1 MRYYYGQL
9 TKPLQGVYDTL
20 LSGFRVYAPSIRIP
34 DVEQGQ
40 LAEVYLRLK
49 LDEPLLFYVTGYRY
63 RWMPGAA
70 HLELLPEYLF
80 DKSKIRTHQQAV
92 EARLSRLTRPL
103 QGKPELEQELAIH
116 DFILEQVRYDK
127 LKKPYSHEILGPL
140 TQGVGVCE
148 GIAKTVKALCDRLGL
163 WCIVALSE
171 AAPERGIRYRHTWN
185 VLRIGGQYYHLDAT
199 FDNSLQRGVKRYDYC
214 NLDDSRCFR
223 DHESL
228 VFPIP
233 ACPDGRAFYYRNVS
247 FTKPEELEKR
257 LAQALRKKQPV
268 FVFHW
273 RGGGLNR
280 QILSELLALAGTLAQ
295 AQGKQASC
303 SVNVPQAVIQLQFSD
318 APEPDITIQQ
328 ANEGEAAPETQ
339 TVSE

>member
-49 LDEPLLFYVTGYRY
+49 LDEPLLFYVTGYRC

-70 HLELLPEYLF
+70 HLE
-80 DKSKIRTHQQAV
+80 
-92 EARLSRLTRPL
+92 LTRPL

-171 AAPERGIRYRHTWN
+171 AAPECGIRYRHTWN

-233 ACPDGRAFYYRNVS
+233 ACTDGRAFYYRNVS

-295 AQGKQASC
+295 ARGKQASC

>member
-20 LSGFRVYAPSIRIP
+20 LSGFRGYAPSIRIP
-34 DVEQGQ
+34 DVALGQG
-40 LAEVYLRLK
+40 AAVYLRLQ
-49 LDEPLLFYVTGYRY
+49 LDEP
-63 RWMPGAA
+63 
-70 HLELLPEYLF
+70 
-80 DKSKIRTHQQAV
+80 
-92 EARLSRLTRPL
+92 
-103 QGKPELEQELAIH
+103 
-116 DFILEQVRYDK
+116 
-127 LKKPYSHEILGPL
+127 
-140 TQGVGVCE
+140 QGVGVCE

-233 ACPDGRAFYYRNVS
+233 ACTDGRAFYYRNVS

-268 FVFHW
+268 FVFPW

-295 AQGKQASC
+295 ARGKQASC

-328 ANEGEAAPETQ
+328 ANEGEAAPEAQ

>member
-1 MRYYYGQL
+1 MNRRFGQPRLPRGILHTL
-9 TKPLQGVYDTL
+9 TEIRVPSPTYDAEN
-20 LSGFRVYAPSIRIP
+20 G
-34 DVEQGQ
+34 GQ
-40 LAEVYLRLK
+40 WV
-49 LDEPLLFYVTGYRY
+49 
-63 RWMPGAA
+63 PG
-70 HLELLPEYLF
+70 
-80 DKSKIRTHQQAV
+80 T
-92 EARLSRLTRPL
+92 
-103 QGKPELEQELAIH
+103 
-116 DFILEQVRYDK
+116 
-127 LKKPYSHEILGPL
+127 
-140 TQGVGVCE
+140 
-148 GIAKTVKALCDRLGL
+148 
-163 WCIVALSE
+163 
-171 AAPERGIRYRHTWN
+171 PERIDFEGCVLPVSEDDWKTAAEGTYTANSRKIYTNGH

-233 ACPDGRAFYYRNVS
+233 ACTDGRAFYYRNVS

-280 QILSELLALAGTLAQ
+280 QILAELLAVAGKQAQ
-295 AQGKQASC
+295 ARGKQASC

>member
-49 LDEPLLFYVTGYRY
+49 LDEPLLFYVTGYRC

-171 AAPERGIRYRHTWN
+171 ATPERGIRYRHTWN

-233 ACPDGRAFYYRNVS
+233 
-247 FTKPEELEKR
+247 
-257 LAQALRKKQPV
+257 
-268 FVFHW
+268 W

-295 AQGKQASC
+295 ARGKQASC